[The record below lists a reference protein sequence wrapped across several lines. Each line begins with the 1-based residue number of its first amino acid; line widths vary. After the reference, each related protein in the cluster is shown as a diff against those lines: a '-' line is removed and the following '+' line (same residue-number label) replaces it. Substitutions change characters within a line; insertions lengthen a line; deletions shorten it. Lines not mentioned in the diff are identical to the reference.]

1 MRLMRT
7 VLAISTNRSAKQFAR
22 GHRSGIFT
30 VSIPGAGQHAV
41 ERGGEMGGSVAD
53 EEPESGGTVAEVHQ
67 QLAGLLHGQAPAG

>member
-41 ERGGEMGGSVAD
+41 KRGGEMGGSVAVRNRNL
-53 EEPESGGTVAEVHQ
+53 VARSPRSISSPR
-67 QLAGLLHGQAPAG
+67 GLLHGQAPAG